1 MCFCWLEFIVLFVR
15 RKKNEFILLYLFV
28 IDNILYKKVEG
39 SGEFI
44 ISLCIYIMGRW
55 FGNLVGLGNEWLL

>member
-1 MCFCWLEFIVLFVR
+1 MFLLVR
-15 RKKNEFILLYLFV
+15 IYCVVCKKKKNEFILLYLFV